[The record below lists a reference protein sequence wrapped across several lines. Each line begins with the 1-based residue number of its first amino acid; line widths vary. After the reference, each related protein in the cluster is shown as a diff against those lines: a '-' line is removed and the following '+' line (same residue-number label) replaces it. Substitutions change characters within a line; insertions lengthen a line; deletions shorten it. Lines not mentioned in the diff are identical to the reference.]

1 LEAALAMNARKHEAA
16 LLRVGARLQ
25 PGLVARDLS
34 RRTERVKDLGQ
45 RAALSLARRL
55 PPYRAQLDRD
65 SERMHQAM
73 RRTWGD
79 KRKALRSVTQLLQTL
94 DHKSVLSR
102 GYALVWRA
110 NATLAKRA
118 EILSPGETISLEF
131 ADSRRLATIAGGPG
145 GGSALK
151 AAPEG
156 PIQGPVPGPIQGPTG
171 VAEGPKTPF
180 RGKNGKKGGD
190 GGGQTSLF

>member
-1 LEAALAMNARKHEAA
+1 
-16 LLRVGARLQ
+16 
-25 PGLVARDLS
+25 
-34 RRTERVKDLGQ
+34 
-45 RAALSLARRL
+45 
-55 PPYRAQLDRD
+55 
-65 SERMHQAM
+65 M

-79 KRKALRSVTQLLQTL
+79 KRSALRSVTQLLQTL

-118 EILSPGETISLEF
+118 EILTPGETISLEF
-131 ADSRRLATIAGGPG
+131 ADSRRLATIAGGS
-145 GGSALK
+145 GSPLK
-151 AAPEG
+151 AATEWPLQA
-156 PIQGPVPGPIQGPTG
+156 PSAAPPAQSG
-171 VAEGPKTPF
+171 VSDGPKTPF